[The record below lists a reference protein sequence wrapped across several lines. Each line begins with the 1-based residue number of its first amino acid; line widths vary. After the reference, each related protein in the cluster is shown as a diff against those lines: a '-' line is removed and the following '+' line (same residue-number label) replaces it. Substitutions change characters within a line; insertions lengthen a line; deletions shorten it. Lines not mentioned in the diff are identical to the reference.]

1 MFDDMPQD
9 VRDAAMALMF
19 GLTPDEERQML
30 MASTE
35 LDMIN
40 CDPDKLNEVQE
51 GFLRGLTN
59 MSKVSSQRAGFFM
72 MVWVG
77 MDPKGHVSGT
87 FEMGGNVPTMLLA
100 GAGLQKQVAEFLKDA
115 KQCSCHNCVLDAR
128 LRATKHM
135 ENTLKKQ
142 GGGPK
147 LDA

>member
-1 MFDDMPQD
+1 MFDDMPED
-9 VRDAAMALMF
+9 VRKAAMDLMF

-35 LDMIN
+35 LDMIT
-40 CDPDKLNEVQE
+40 CEPERLNEVQE
-51 GFLRGLTN
+51 GFLRGLAS
-59 MSKVSSQRAGFFM
+59 MSKASSHRAGLFM

-77 MDPKGHVSGT
+77 MDPKGNVST
-87 FEMGGNVPTMLLA
+87 IFEMGGNVPTMLLA
-100 GAGLQKQVAEFLKDA
+100 GAGFQKQVAEFLKDA
-115 KQCSCHNCVLDAR
+115 KRCSCHNCVLDAR

-142 GGGPK
+142 AGGPK